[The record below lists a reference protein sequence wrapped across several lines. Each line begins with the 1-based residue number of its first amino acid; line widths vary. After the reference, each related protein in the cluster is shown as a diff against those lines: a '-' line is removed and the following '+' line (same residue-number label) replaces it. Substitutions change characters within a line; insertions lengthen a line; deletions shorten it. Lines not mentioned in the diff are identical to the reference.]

1 MDLHYLNFAFGSE
14 IRSLL
19 TAAAFLFRV
28 GGAVAALAAIAIA
41 FKLLDRNL

>member
-19 TAAAFLFRV
+19 TAAAFALWA

-41 FKLLDRNL
+41 FKRIDRNL